1 MDENKTLLQQVRE
14 KEQGLNIKLE
24 MATKDAE
31 MIILEAEREYNDI
44 LDKADKEG
52 KEAASLYYAREKKKI
67 EVGVDAVKQKTEL
80 EATMIKECARAN
92 MPAAV
97 ERIIKE
103 VAMQ

>member
-1 MDENKTLLQQVRE
+1 MDENKSLLQQVRE
-14 KEQGLNIKLE
+14 KEQVLNIKLE
-24 MATKDAE
+24 MAAKDAE
-31 MIILEAEREYNDI
+31 MIILDAKREYNEI

-52 KEAASLYYAREKKKI
+52 KEAASLYYAGEKKKI
-67 EVGVDAVKQKTEL
+67 EAGVDVIKRNKEL
-80 EATMIKECARAN
+80 EATMIMECARAN